1 MLLLSLGNTYDMST
15 CCVFAFTKGQLSF
28 VRVLAFFISANFLI
42 DSYLV
47 NKIKNKKKNNYFI
60 VNIVIE

>member
-28 VRVLAFFISANFLI
+28 VRVLAFFISTNFLI
-42 DSYLV
+42 DSYLRTQD
-47 NKIKNKKKNNYFI
+47 
-60 VNIVIE
+60 